1 MGAPRG
7 PASSRAGCAGAERF
21 GTIGAVLLQQAIN
34 ALTLGS
40 LYALIA
46 IGLAITFSI
55 LDVVNFAQGS
65 LVMWGAYLGVVF
77 AVGLGLGLWVPM
89 LGSMFLVGLLGMLL
103 ERTALQPLRVRNAPP
118 IAALLATLGAATILD
133 HLILIV
139 FGPDT
144 RAFPSPFPVR
154 MVEIG
159 GAQISTLELTITGIA
174 LLLLVGLQAM
184 LRRTRL
190 GLAMRAIAQDSRVA
204 GLMGI
209 DTNRVVALAFGVGA
223 AVGGVGGVLTGIYY
237 NSVDPSMGYSA
248 GLKGFTAMVIGGMG
262 SLPGAILGGFLLGTA
277 ETAATTVFWSGYR
290 DIVAFSLLILVLIVR
305 PSGLLG
311 TPEIRKV

>member
-1 MGAPRG
+1 
-7 PASSRAGCAGAERF
+7 
-21 GTIGAVLLQQAIN
+21 VLLQQAIN

-89 LGSMFLVGLLGMLL
+89 LGSMFLVGLIGIAL
-103 ERTALQPLRVRNAPP
+103 ERTSLQPLRLRNAPP

-133 HLILIV
+133 HLALIV

-144 RAFPSPFPVR
+144 RAFPTPFPVR
-154 MVEIG
+154 RVEVG

-174 LLLLVGLQAM
+174 FLLLVGLQAM

-190 GLAMRAIAQDSRVA
+190 GLAMRAIAQDGRVA

-209 DTNRVVALAFGVGA
+209 DTDRVVALAFGVGA

-237 NSVDPSMGYSA
+237 NSVDIGMGYSA
-248 GLKGFTAMVIGGMG
+248 GLKGFSAMVIGGMG
-262 SLPGAILGGFLLGTA
+262 SLPGAILGGFVLGAA
-277 ETAATTVFWSGYR
+277 ETAATAVFWSGYR
-290 DIVAFSLLILVLIVR
+290 DIVAFGLLILVLIVR

-311 TPEIRKV
+311 APEIRKV

>member
-1 MGAPRG
+1 MDR
-7 PASSRAGCAGAERF
+7 S

-174 LLLLVGLQAM
+174 LLLLTGLQAM

-209 DTNRVVALAFGVGA
+209 DTNRVVAVAFGVGA

-237 NSVDPSMGYSA
+237 NSVDISMGYSA
-248 GLKGFTAMVIGGMG
+248 GLKGFSAMVIGGMG

-277 ETAATTVFWSGYR
+277 ETAATTWFWSGYR

>member
-1 MGAPRG
+1 VLRRRLRARG
-7 PASSRAGCAGAERF
+7 EVRYHR
-21 GTIGAVLLQQAIN
+21 AVLLQQAIN

-89 LGSMFLVGLLGMLL
+89 LASMFLVGLLGMAL
-103 ERTALQPLRVRNAPP
+103 ERAALQPLRLRNAPP

-154 MVEIG
+154 MIEVG

-237 NSVDPSMGYSA
+237 NSVDISMGYSA
-248 GLKGFTAMVIGGMG
+248 GLKGFSAMVIGGMG

-277 ETAATTVFWSGYR
+277 ETAATTIFWSGYR
-290 DIVAFSLLILVLIVR
+290 DIVAFSLLIIVLIVR

>member
-1 MGAPRG
+1 MC
-7 PASSRAGCAGAERF
+7 CACPERF

-77 AVGLGLGLWVPM
+77 AVGLGLGLWAPM
-89 LGSMFLVGLLGMLL
+89 LGSMFLVGLIGVAL
-103 ERTALQPLRVRNAPP
+103 ERTSLQPLRLRNAPP

-144 RAFPSPFPVR
+144 RAFPTPFPVR
-154 MVEIG
+154 MVQVG
-159 GAQISTLELTITGIA
+159 DAQISTLELTITGIA
-174 LLLLVGLQAM
+174 FILLAGLQAM

-190 GLAMRAIAQDSRVA
+190 GLAMRAIAQDGRVA

-209 DTNRVVALAFGVGA
+209 DTDRVVALAFGVGA

-237 NSVDPSMGYSA
+237 NSVDISMGYSA
-248 GLKGFTAMVIGGMG
+248 GLKGFSAMVIGGMG
-262 SLPGAILGGFLLGTA
+262 SLPGAILGGFVLGAA

-290 DIVAFSLLILVLIVR
+290 DIVAFGLLILVLIVR

>member
-1 MGAPRG
+1 M
-7 PASSRAGCAGAERF
+7 
-21 GTIGAVLLQQAIN
+21 LLQQAIN

-89 LGSMFLVGLLGMLL
+89 LASMFLVGLIGMAL
-103 ERTALQPLRVRNAPP
+103 ERAALQPLRIRNAPP

-154 MVEIG
+154 MIEVG
-159 GAQISTLELTITGIA
+159 GAQVSTLELTITGIA

-190 GLAMRAIAQDSRVA
+190 GLAMRAIAQDGRVS

-237 NSVDPSMGYSA
+237 NSVDISMGYSA
-248 GLKGFTAMVIGGMG
+248 GLKGFSAMVIGGMG

-277 ETAATTVFWSGYR
+277 ETAATTIFWSGYR

>member
-1 MGAPRG
+1 
-7 PASSRAGCAGAERF
+7 
-21 GTIGAVLLQQAIN
+21 VLLQQAIN

-89 LGSMFLVGLLGMLL
+89 LGSMFLVGLLGMAL
-103 ERTALQPLRVRNAPP
+103 ERTSLQPLRVRNAPP

-154 MVEIG
+154 LVEVG

-174 LLLLVGLQAM
+174 FLLLIGLQAM

-190 GLAMRAIAQDSRVA
+190 GLAMRAIAQDGRVA

-209 DTNRVVALAFGVGA
+209 DTDRVVALAFGVGA

-237 NSVDPSMGYSA
+237 NSVDISMGYSA
-248 GLKGFTAMVIGGMG
+248 GLKGFSAMVIGGMG
-262 SLPGAILGGFLLGTA
+262 SLPGAILGGFVLGAA
-277 ETAATTVFWSGYR
+277 ETAATAVFWSGYR

>member
-1 MGAPRG
+1 
-7 PASSRAGCAGAERF
+7 
-21 GTIGAVLLQQAIN
+21 VLLQQAIN

-65 LVMWGAYLGVVF
+65 LVMWGAYLGAFF

-89 LGSMFLVGLLGMLL
+89 LASMFLVGLLGMAL
-103 ERTALQPLRVRNAPP
+103 ERAALQPLRIRNAPP

-154 MVEIG
+154 MIEVG
-159 GAQISTLELTITGIA
+159 GAQVSTLELTITGIA
-174 LLLLVGLQAM
+174 LLLLTGLQAM

-190 GLAMRAIAQDSRVA
+190 GLAMRAIAQDGRVA

-237 NSVDPSMGYSA
+237 NSVDISMGYSA
-248 GLKGFTAMVIGGMG
+248 GLKGFSAMVIGGMG

-311 TPEIRKV
+311 APEIRKV

>member
-1 MGAPRG
+1 M
-7 PASSRAGCAGAERF
+7 
-21 GTIGAVLLQQAIN
+21 LLQQAIN

-89 LGSMFLVGLLGMLL
+89 LGSMLLVGLLGMLL

-154 MVEIG
+154 MVEVG
-159 GAQISTLELTITGIA
+159 SAQISTLELTITGIA
-174 LLLLVGLQAM
+174 LMLLVGLQAM

-190 GLAMRAIAQDSRVA
+190 GLAMRAIAQDGRVA

-209 DTNRVVALAFGVGA
+209 DTNRVVAIAFGVGA

-237 NSVDPSMGYSA
+237 NSVDISMGYSA
-248 GLKGFTAMVIGGMG
+248 GLKGFSAMVIGGMG
-262 SLPGAILGGFLLGTA
+262 SLPGAILGGFVLGAA
-277 ETAATTVFWSGYR
+277 ETAATAAFWSGYR

-305 PSGLLG
+305 PAGLLG
-311 TPEIRKV
+311 SPEIRKV

>member
-1 MGAPRG
+1 
-7 PASSRAGCAGAERF
+7 
-21 GTIGAVLLQQAIN
+21 VLLQQAIN

-77 AVGLGLGLWVPM
+77 AVGLGLGLLVPM
-89 LGSMFLVGLLGMLL
+89 LASMFLVGLLGVAL
-103 ERTALQPLRVRNAPP
+103 ERTALQPLRIRSAPP

-144 RAFPSPFPVR
+144 RAFPTPFPTR
-154 MVEIG
+154 MIQIG
-159 GAQISTLELTITGIA
+159 NAQISTLELTITGIA
-174 LLLLVGLQAM
+174 LLLLLGLQAM

-190 GLAMRAIAQDSRVA
+190 GLAMRAIAQDGRVA

-237 NSVDPSMGYSA
+237 NSVDIGMGYSA
-248 GLKGFTAMVIGGMG
+248 GLKGFSAMVIGGMG
-262 SLPGAILGGFLLGTA
+262 SLPGAILGGFLLGAA
-277 ETAATTVFWSGYR
+277 ETAATAVFWSGYR

-305 PSGLLG
+305 PAGLLG
-311 TPEIRKV
+311 APEIRKV

>member
-1 MGAPRG
+1 M
-7 PASSRAGCAGAERF
+7 
-21 GTIGAVLLQQAIN
+21 LLQQAIN

-77 AVGLGLGLWVPM
+77 AVGLGLGLWAPM
-89 LGSMFLVGLLGMLL
+89 LGSMFLVGLLGMAL
-103 ERTALQPLRVRNAPP
+103 ERAALQPLRVRNAPP

-154 MVEIG
+154 MVEVA

-190 GLAMRAIAQDSRVA
+190 GLAMRAIAQDGRVA

-209 DTNRVVALAFGVGA
+209 DTNRVVSLAFGVGA

-237 NSVDPSMGYSA
+237 NSVDISMGYSA
-248 GLKGFTAMVIGGMG
+248 GLKGFSAMVIGGMG
-262 SLPGAILGGFLLGTA
+262 SLPGVILGGFLLGTA
-277 ETAATTVFWSGYR
+277 ETAATAVFWSGYR

>member
-1 MGAPRG
+1 M
-7 PASSRAGCAGAERF
+7 
-21 GTIGAVLLQQAIN
+21 LLQQAIN

-65 LVMWGAYLGVVF
+65 LVMWGAYVGVVF
-77 AVGLGLGLWVPM
+77 AVGLGLGLWVPI
-89 LGSMFLVGLLGMLL
+89 LASMFLVGLIGMAL
-103 ERTALQPLRVRNAPP
+103 ERAALQPLRIRNAPP

-154 MVEIG
+154 MIEVG

-190 GLAMRAIAQDSRVA
+190 GLAMRAIAQDGRVA

-237 NSVDPSMGYSA
+237 NSVDISMGYSA
-248 GLKGFTAMVIGGMG
+248 GLKGFSAMVIGGMG

-277 ETAATTVFWSGYR
+277 ETAATTIFWSGYR

>member
-1 MGAPRG
+1 M
-7 PASSRAGCAGAERF
+7 
-21 GTIGAVLLQQAIN
+21 LLQQAIN

-89 LGSMFLVGLLGMLL
+89 LASMFLVGLLGMAL
-103 ERTALQPLRVRNAPP
+103 ERAALQPLRIRNAPP

-154 MVEIG
+154 MIEVG

-237 NSVDPSMGYSA
+237 NSVDISMGYSA
-248 GLKGFTAMVIGGMG
+248 GLKGFSAMVIGGMG

-277 ETAATTVFWSGYR
+277 ETAATTIFWSGYR

>member
-1 MGAPRG
+1 
-7 PASSRAGCAGAERF
+7 
-21 GTIGAVLLQQAIN
+21 VLLQQAIN

-65 LVMWGAYLGVVF
+65 LVMWGAYLGAFF

-89 LGSMFLVGLLGMLL
+89 LASMFLVGLLGMAL
-103 ERTALQPLRVRNAPP
+103 ERAALQPLRIRNAPP
-118 IAALLATLGAATILD
+118 
-133 HLILIV
+133 V

-154 MVEIG
+154 MIEVG
-159 GAQISTLELTITGIA
+159 GAQVSTLELTITGIA
-174 LLLLVGLQAM
+174 LLLLTGLQAM

-190 GLAMRAIAQDSRVA
+190 GLAMRAIAQDGRVA

-237 NSVDPSMGYSA
+237 NSVDISMGYSA
-248 GLKGFTAMVIGGMG
+248 GLKGFSAMVIGGMG

-311 TPEIRKV
+311 APEIRKV

>member
-1 MGAPRG
+1 M
-7 PASSRAGCAGAERF
+7 
-21 GTIGAVLLQQAIN
+21 LLQQAIN

-65 LVMWGAYLGVVF
+65 LVMWGAYLGAVF

-89 LGSMFLVGLLGMLL
+89 LASMFLVGLLGMAL
-103 ERTALQPLRVRNAPP
+103 ERAALQPLRIRNAPP

-154 MVEIG
+154 MIEVG

-237 NSVDPSMGYSA
+237 NSVDISMGYSA
-248 GLKGFTAMVIGGMG
+248 GLKGFSAMVIGGMG

-277 ETAATTVFWSGYR
+277 ETAATTIFWSGYR
-290 DIVAFSLLILVLIVR
+290 DIVAFSLLIIVLIVR

>member
-1 MGAPRG
+1 M
-7 PASSRAGCAGAERF
+7 
-21 GTIGAVLLQQAIN
+21 LLQQAIN

-65 LVMWGAYLGVVF
+65 LVMWGAYVGVVF

-89 LGSMFLVGLLGMLL
+89 LASMFLVGLIGMAL
-103 ERTALQPLRVRNAPP
+103 ERATLQPLRIRNAPP

-154 MVEIG
+154 MIEVG

-190 GLAMRAIAQDSRVA
+190 GLAMRAIAQDGRVA

-237 NSVDPSMGYSA
+237 NSVDISMGYSA
-248 GLKGFTAMVIGGMG
+248 GLKGFSAMVIGGMG

-277 ETAATTVFWSGYR
+277 ETAATTIFWSGYR

>member
-1 MGAPRG
+1 M
-7 PASSRAGCAGAERF
+7 
-21 GTIGAVLLQQAIN
+21 LLQQTIN

-65 LVMWGAYLGVVF
+65 LVMWGAYLGAVF

-89 LGSMFLVGLLGMLL
+89 LASMFLVGLIGMAL
-103 ERTALQPLRVRNAPP
+103 ERAALQPLRIRNAPP

-154 MVEIG
+154 MIEVG

-190 GLAMRAIAQDSRVA
+190 GLAMRAIAQDGRVS

-237 NSVDPSMGYSA
+237 NSVDISMGYSA
-248 GLKGFTAMVIGGMG
+248 GLKGFSAMVIGGMG

-277 ETAATTVFWSGYR
+277 ETAATTIFWSGYR

>member
-1 MGAPRG
+1 
-7 PASSRAGCAGAERF
+7 
-21 GTIGAVLLQQAIN
+21 VLLQQAIN

-40 LYALIA
+40 LYALVA

-55 LDVVNFAQGS
+55 LDVINFAQGS
-65 LVMWGAYLGVVF
+65 LVMWGAYLGVFV
-77 AVGLGLGLWVPM
+77 AGLGLGLVAPM
-89 LGSMFLVGLLGMLL
+89 VVAMLLVGLLGVAL
-103 ERTALQPLRVRNAPP
+103 ERASLRPLRLRDAPP

-144 RAFPSPFPVR
+144 RPFPSPIPVR
-154 MVEIG
+154 MVAVG
-159 GAQISTLELTITGIA
+159 RAQLSTLELSLTGTA
-174 LLLLVGLQAM
+174 LVLLGGLELL

-190 GLAMRAIAQDSRVA
+190 GLAMRAIAQNGRVA

-209 DTNRVVALAFGVGA
+209 DTDRVVAVAFGIGA

-237 NSVDPSMGYSA
+237 NSVDVAMGYSA

-262 SLPGAILGGFLLGTA
+262 SLPGAILGGYLLGVA
-277 ETAATTVFWSGYR
+277 ETAATAVFWSGYR
-290 DIVAFSLLILVLIVR
+290 DIIAFGLLILVLIVR

-311 TPEIRKV
+311 TAEIRKV

>member
-1 MGAPRG
+1 M
-7 PASSRAGCAGAERF
+7 
-21 GTIGAVLLQQAIN
+21 LLQQAIN

-89 LGSMFLVGLLGMLL
+89 LASMFLVGLIGMAL
-103 ERTALQPLRVRNAPP
+103 ERAALQPLRIRNAPP

-139 FGPDT
+139 FGPNT

-154 MVEIG
+154 MIEVG
-159 GAQISTLELTITGIA
+159 GAQVSTLELTITGIA

-190 GLAMRAIAQDSRVA
+190 GLAMRAIAQDGRVA

-237 NSVDPSMGYSA
+237 NSVDISMGYSA
-248 GLKGFTAMVIGGMG
+248 GLKGFSAMVIGGMG

-277 ETAATTVFWSGYR
+277 ETAATTIFWSGYR

>member
-1 MGAPRG
+1 M
-7 PASSRAGCAGAERF
+7 
-21 GTIGAVLLQQAIN
+21 LLQQAIN

-89 LGSMFLVGLLGMLL
+89 LASMFLVGLLGMAL
-103 ERTALQPLRVRNAPP
+103 ERAALQPLRIRNAPP

-154 MVEIG
+154 MIEVG

-237 NSVDPSMGYSA
+237 NSVDISMGYSA
-248 GLKGFTAMVIGGMG
+248 GLKGFSAMVIGGMG

-277 ETAATTVFWSGYR
+277 ETAATTIFWSGYR
-290 DIVAFSLLILVLIVR
+290 DIVAFSLLIIVLIVR

>member
-1 MGAPRG
+1 
-7 PASSRAGCAGAERF
+7 
-21 GTIGAVLLQQAIN
+21 VLLQQAIN

-65 LVMWGAYLGVVF
+65 LVMWGAYLGAVF
-77 AVGLGLGLWVPM
+77 SVGLGLGLWAPM
-89 LGSMFLVGLLGMLL
+89 LGSMFLVGLLGMVL
-103 ERTALQPLRVRNAPP
+103 ERTALQPLRVRNAAP

-154 MVEIG
+154 MVEVA

-174 LLLLVGLQAM
+174 LLLLVALQTM

-190 GLAMRAIAQDSRVA
+190 GLAMRAIAQDGRVA

-209 DTNRVVALAFGVGA
+209 DTNRVVAVAFGVGA

-237 NSVDPSMGYSA
+237 NSVDISMGYSA
-248 GLKGFTAMVIGGMG
+248 GLKGFSAMVIGGMG
-262 SLPGAILGGFLLGTA
+262 SLPGAILGGFVLGTA
-277 ETAATTVFWSGYR
+277 ETAATAVFWSGYR

>member
-1 MGAPRG
+1 
-7 PASSRAGCAGAERF
+7 
-21 GTIGAVLLQQAIN
+21 VLLQQAIN

-237 NSVDPSMGYSA
+237 NSVDISMGYSA

>member
-1 MGAPRG
+1 
-7 PASSRAGCAGAERF
+7 
-21 GTIGAVLLQQAIN
+21 VLLQQAIN

-65 LVMWGAYLGVVF
+65 LVMWGAYLGAFF

-89 LGSMFLVGLLGMLL
+89 LASMFLVGLLGMAL
-103 ERTALQPLRVRNAPP
+103 ERAALQPLRLRNAPP

-154 MVEIG
+154 MIEVG
-159 GAQISTLELTITGIA
+159 GAQVSTLELTITGIA
-174 LLLLVGLQAM
+174 LLLLTGLQAM

-190 GLAMRAIAQDSRVA
+190 GLAMRAIAQDGRVA

-237 NSVDPSMGYSA
+237 NSVDISMGYSA
-248 GLKGFTAMVIGGMG
+248 GLKGFSAMVIGGMG

-311 TPEIRKV
+311 APEIRKV

>member
-1 MGAPRG
+1 L
-7 PASSRAGCAGAERF
+7 ERF

-40 LYALIA
+40 LYALVA

-89 LGSMFLVGLLGMLL
+89 LASMFLVGLLGMAL
-103 ERTALQPLRVRNAPP
+103 ERTALQPLRVRHAPP

-154 MVEIG
+154 MVEVA

-174 LLLLVGLQAM
+174 LLLLAALQAM

-190 GLAMRAIAQDSRVA
+190 GLAMRAIAQDGRVA

-223 AVGGVGGVLTGIYY
+223 AIGGVGGVLTGIYY
-237 NSVDPSMGYSA
+237 NSVDIGMGYSA
-248 GLKGFTAMVIGGMG
+248 GLKGFSAMVIGGMG
-262 SLPGAILGGFLLGTA
+262 SLPGAILGGFLLGAA
-277 ETAATTVFWSGYR
+277 ETAATAVFWSGYR

>member
-1 MGAPRG
+1 M
-7 PASSRAGCAGAERF
+7 GCAGAERF

-154 MVEIG
+154 MVEVG

-190 GLAMRAIAQDSRVA
+190 GLAMRAIAQDGRVA

-237 NSVDPSMGYSA
+237 NSVDISMGYSA
-248 GLKGFTAMVIGGMG
+248 GLKGFSAMVIGGMG

-277 ETAATTVFWSGYR
+277 ETAATAVFWSGYR

>member
-1 MGAPRG
+1 M
-7 PASSRAGCAGAERF
+7 
-21 GTIGAVLLQQAIN
+21 LLQQAIN

-174 LLLLVGLQAM
+174 LLLLAGLQAM

-190 GLAMRAIAQDSRVA
+190 GLAMRAIAQDGRVA

-209 DTNRVVALAFGVGA
+209 DTNRVVAVAFGVGA

-237 NSVDPSMGYSA
+237 NSVDISMGYSA
-248 GLKGFTAMVIGGMG
+248 GLKGFSAMVIGGMG

-277 ETAATTVFWSGYR
+277 ETAATTWFWSGYR

>member
-1 MGAPRG
+1 
-7 PASSRAGCAGAERF
+7 
-21 GTIGAVLLQQAIN
+21 VLLQQAIN

-77 AVGLGLGLWVPM
+77 SVGLGLGLWVPM
-89 LGSMFLVGLLGMLL
+89 LGSMFLVGLIGMLL

-139 FGPDT
+139 FGPET

-174 LLLLVGLQAM
+174 LLLLAGLQAM

-190 GLAMRAIAQDSRVA
+190 GLAMRAISQDSRVA

-209 DTNRVVALAFGVGA
+209 DTNRVVAVAFGVGA

-237 NSVDPSMGYSA
+237 NSVDISMGYSA
-248 GLKGFTAMVIGGMG
+248 GLKGFSAMVIGGMG

-277 ETAATTVFWSGYR
+277 ETAATTWFWSGYR

>member
-1 MGAPRG
+1 MRRPEPVQYHR
-7 PASSRAGCAGAERF
+7 R
-21 GTIGAVLLQQAIN
+21 VLLQQAVN
-34 ALTLGS
+34 AVTLGS

-65 LVMWGAYLGVVF
+65 LVMWGAYLGAAF
-77 AVGLGLGLWVPM
+77 AVGLGLGLWVPLLAAM
-89 LGSMFLVGLLGMLL
+89 LLVGLLGVAL
-103 ERTALQPLRVRNAPP
+103 ERGSLQPLRRRRAPP
-118 IAALLATLGAATILD
+118 IAALLATLGSATILD

-144 RAFPSPFPVR
+144 RPFPSPFPVR
-154 MVEIG
+154 MVEVA
-159 GAQISTLELTITGIA
+159 GAQVSTLEVTITAIA
-174 LLLLVGLQAM
+174 LALLAGLQAM

-190 GLAMRAIAQDSRVA
+190 GLAMRAIAQDGRVA

-209 DTNRVVALAFGVGA
+209 DTDRVVALAFGIGA

-237 NSVDPSMGYSA
+237 NSVDVGMGYSA

-262 SLPGAILGGFLLGTA
+262 SLPGAILGGYLLGAA
-277 ETAATTVFWSGYR
+277 ETAATAVFWSGYR
-290 DIVAFSLLILVLIVR
+290 DIIAFGLLIVVLIVR
-305 PSGLLG
+305 PAGLLG

>member
-1 MGAPRG
+1 
-7 PASSRAGCAGAERF
+7 
-21 GTIGAVLLQQAIN
+21 VLLQQAIN

-40 LYALIA
+40 LYALVA

-55 LDVVNFAQGS
+55 LDVINFAQGS
-65 LVMWGAYLGVVF
+65 LVMWGAYLGVFV
-77 AVGLGLGLWVPM
+77 AGLGLGLVAPM
-89 LGSMFLVGLLGMLL
+89 VVAMLLVGLLGVAL
-103 ERTALQPLRVRNAPP
+103 ERASLRPLRLRDAPP

-144 RAFPSPFPVR
+144 RPFPSPIPVR
-154 MVEIG
+154 MVAVG
-159 GAQISTLELTITGIA
+159 GAQLSTLELSLTGTA
-174 LLLLVGLQAM
+174 LVLLGGLELL

-190 GLAMRAIAQDSRVA
+190 GLAMRAIAQNGRVA

-209 DTNRVVALAFGVGA
+209 DTDRVVAVAFGIGA

-237 NSVDPSMGYSA
+237 NSVDVAMGYSA

-262 SLPGAILGGFLLGTA
+262 SLPGAILGGYLLGVA
-277 ETAATTVFWSGYR
+277 ETAATAVFWSGYR
-290 DIVAFSLLILVLIVR
+290 DIIAFGLLILVLIVR

-311 TPEIRKV
+311 TAEIRKV

>member
-1 MGAPRG
+1 M
-7 PASSRAGCAGAERF
+7 
-21 GTIGAVLLQQAIN
+21 LLQQTVN

-77 AVGLGLGLWVPM
+77 AVVAGLGFWAPM
-89 LGSMFLVGLLGMLL
+89 LGAMLLVGLIGIAL
-103 ERTALQPLRVRNAPP
+103 ERSALYPLRIRKAPP

-133 HLILIV
+133 NLILIV

-154 MVEIG
+154 MLTLGE
-159 GAQISTLELTITGIA
+159 AQISTLELTIIGVALA
-174 LLLLVGLQAM
+174 LLGVLQVLLV
-184 LRRTRL
+184 RTRI
-190 GLAMRAIAQDSRVA
+190 GLAMRAIAQNGRVA

-209 DTNRVVALAFGVGA
+209 NTDRVVALAFGIGS
-223 AVGGVGGVLTGIYY
+223 AVGGVGGVLIGIYY
-237 NSVDPSMGYSA
+237 NSVDIGLSYSA
-248 GLKGFTAMVIGGMG
+248 GLKGFSAMVIGGMG
-262 SLPGAILGGFLLGTA
+262 SLPGAILGGFLLGAA
-277 ETAATTVFWSGYR
+277 ETAATALFWSGYR
-290 DIVAFSLLILVLIVR
+290 DIVAFGLLIFVLIVR
-305 PSGLLG
+305 PAGLLG

>member
-1 MGAPRG
+1 M
-7 PASSRAGCAGAERF
+7 
-21 GTIGAVLLQQAIN
+21 LLQQAIN

-237 NSVDPSMGYSA
+237 NSVDISMGYSA
-248 GLKGFTAMVIGGMG
+248 GLKGFSAMVIGGMG

>member
-1 MGAPRG
+1 M
-7 PASSRAGCAGAERF
+7 
-21 GTIGAVLLQQAIN
+21 LLQQAIN

-77 AVGLGLGLWVPM
+77 AVGLGLGLWAPM
-89 LGSMFLVGLLGMLL
+89 LGSMFLVGLLGMAL
-103 ERTALQPLRVRNAPP
+103 ERAALQPLRVRNAPP

-154 MVEIG
+154 MVEVA

-190 GLAMRAIAQDSRVA
+190 GLAMRAIAQDGRVA

-209 DTNRVVALAFGVGA
+209 DTNRVVSLAFGVGA

-237 NSVDPSMGYSA
+237 NSVDISMGYSA
-248 GLKGFTAMVIGGMG
+248 GLKGFSAMVIGGMG

-277 ETAATTVFWSGYR
+277 ETAATAVFWSGYR